1 MSLNS
6 TVTLLR
12 DWAAVHAAVRRSVAE
27 ARVLQHSVSLAR
39 DAGESRLAAVQTTRL
54 GAAVDGICAQV
65 PALFAILETHLRS
78 TETSEET
85 SEEEPSESSPM
96 AVALGLTGSRA
107 QAFAESARRLCS
119 GDMARWQAL
128 ARAYSAEQAAA
139 PLELDDFLAAAETLG
154 CAAGELLQEIND
166 RLDALAQDRRARAAA
181 DEESRL
187 ERHARLI

>member
-1 MSLNS
+1 MSLGLNS
-6 TVTLLR
+6 TVTLLS
-12 DWAAVHAAVRRSVAE
+12 DWAAVHATVRRSVAE
-27 ARVLQHSVSLAR
+27 ARVLQHSASLAR
-39 DAGESRLAAVQTTRL
+39 GAGEARLAALQTTKL

-65 PALFAILETHLRS
+65 PALHAILETHLRN
-78 TETSEET
+78 TETSEE
-85 SEEEPSESSPM
+85 SELSESSPM

-107 QAFAESARRLCS
+107 QAFGERARRLCA

-128 ARAYSAEQAAA
+128 ARAYSVEQAA
-139 PLELDDFLAAAETLG
+139 PLALDDFLAAAEALG
-154 CAAGELLQEIND
+154 CEAGELLKEING